1 MTFANNHDERERLLV
16 KHHHA
21 ADEDVREFDALKTTK
36 TTTRSSWMKSSLLAT
51 IGVSVSLLI
60 CCAFVAMTASSSE
73 SSSLGVSKFS
83 TNNKGGLLNVYGSKE
98 AGASTASRAK
108 FSATT
113 NTEEESVTQL
123 AQLGYADVDLDTAA
137 LGAKERNMIQASLA
151 IEDVQRKIKRLE
163 KAKRQRALNV
173 QDEDEYLED
182 EVTADENV
190 GEGEEEAVATA
201 TTGDRKSVV

>member
-1 MTFANNHDERERLLV
+1 
-16 KHHHA
+16 
-21 ADEDVREFDALKTTK
+21 
-36 TTTRSSWMKSSLLAT
+36 MKSSLLAT

-73 SSSLGVSKFS
+73 SSSLGVSKFR
-83 TNNKGGLLNVYGSKE
+83 NEGGLLNVYGSKE
-98 AGASTASRAK
+98 AGESTASRAK
-108 FSATT
+108 FSATTT

-201 TTGDRKSVV
+201 TTGAEEEGEEEVKEVKEEEEGEKEKEQKRRTNETRRCEC

>member
-1 MTFANNHDERERLLV
+1 M
-16 KHHHA
+16 
-21 ADEDVREFDALKTTK
+21 
-36 TTTRSSWMKSSLLAT
+36 
-51 IGVSVSLLI
+51 
-60 CCAFVAMTASSSE
+60 
-73 SSSLGVSKFS
+73 
-83 TNNKGGLLNVYGSKE
+83 YGSKE

-113 NTEEESVTQL
+113 TNKEEESMTQL

-182 EVTADENV
+182 EVTADVNV
-190 GEGEEEAVATA
+190 GEGEEEAMATA
-201 TTGDRKSVV
+201 TTGAEEEGEERSERSERRRVKEKSEKRRRETRRCEC

>member
-1 MTFANNHDERERLLV
+1 M
-16 KHHHA
+16 
-21 ADEDVREFDALKTTK
+21 
-36 TTTRSSWMKSSLLAT
+36 
-51 IGVSVSLLI
+51 
-60 CCAFVAMTASSSE
+60 
-73 SSSLGVSKFS
+73 
-83 TNNKGGLLNVYGSKE
+83 
-98 AGASTASRAK
+98 
-108 FSATT
+108 
-113 NTEEESVTQL
+113 TQL

-201 TTGDRKSVV
+201 TTGAEEEGEEEVKEVKEEEEVKEKEREAEDERNAAVRMLTGEDPVVEENEEKELLNELKKLIDTKSGKGKEAMEKQFVKLTRAQEKKEKAKQKKREEK